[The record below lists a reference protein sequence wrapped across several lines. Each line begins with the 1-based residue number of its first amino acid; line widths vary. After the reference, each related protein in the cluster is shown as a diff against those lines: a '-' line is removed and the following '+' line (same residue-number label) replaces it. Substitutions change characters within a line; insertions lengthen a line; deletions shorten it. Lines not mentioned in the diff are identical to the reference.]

1 VPFDQLKRRQFIAL
15 LGGAAAAWPPAARA
29 QQPVLP
35 VIAVV
40 RIAARGQGTHLE
52 DASREGLTQA
62 GYIENQNVAIEWRY
76 AEGRYER
83 LPGTMTE
90 LVDRRVSVIVV
101 PGAAA
106 SALAAKAATQSIPI
120 VFMMGGDPVEFGLVA
135 SLARPGGNIT
145 GVAMLQAPVVAK
157 RLDLLHKLIPTAT
170 TIALLTNQANPFG
183 KAERREV
190 EAAARNLGLELRVAS
205 AKNFDEIDASF
216 QKLIAQGARAIVIGA
231 DAIFLYQRSQIAALA
246 ARHAIPAIS
255 QFREYPSAGGLMS
268 YGSNLL
274 DEYRLTATYVA
285 RILKG
290 ERPADMPVQQS
301 TKFDFVINL
310 KTAKALGLTI
320 PDALLALADEVID

>member
-1 VPFDQLKRRQFIAL
+1 VRRRAFFTLI
-15 LGGAAAAWPPAARA
+15 GSAATAWPLAARA

-40 RIAARGQGTHLE
+40 RIVTRGQTAHLE
-52 DASREGLTQA
+52 DAFRQGLTEA
-62 GYIENQNVAIEWRY
+62 GYVENQNVAIEWRY

-83 LPGTMTE
+83 LPGIMTE
-90 LVDRRVSVIVV
+90 LVDRRVAVIVAT
-101 PGAAA
+101 GASA
-106 SALAAKAATQSIPI
+106 SALAAKAATQTIPI
-120 VFMMGGDPVEFGLVA
+120 VFMMGGDPVEFGLVR

-145 GVAMLQAPVVAK
+145 GVALLQAPVVAK
-157 RLDLLHKLIPTAT
+157 RLDLLHKLIPGARR
-170 TIALLTNQANPFG
+170 IALLTNPTNPFG
-183 KAERREV
+183 EAERREV
-190 EAAARNLGLELRVAS
+190 QAAAQALGLELHVGN
-205 AKNFDEIDASF
+205 AKDQGEIDASF
-216 QKLIAQGARAIVIGA
+216 QNLIAQGARAIVIGA
-231 DAIFLYQRSQIAALA
+231 DAIFLYQRGQIAALA

-274 DEYRLTATYVA
+274 DAYRLTAIFVA

-320 PDALLALADEVID
+320 PDALLALADEVIE